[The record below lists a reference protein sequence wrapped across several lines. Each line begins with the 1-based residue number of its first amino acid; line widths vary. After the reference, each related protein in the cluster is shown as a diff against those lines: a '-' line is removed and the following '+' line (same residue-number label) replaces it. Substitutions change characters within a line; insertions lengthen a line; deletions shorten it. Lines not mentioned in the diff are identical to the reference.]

1 MKKKFTSS
9 AFPND
14 FIDTIVQRKPLRF
27 KIEIREK
34 ERLVR
39 QCLKKKEEIKEM
51 QQESIKKVSLLL
63 SRFVVSTIFVSL
75 VNRLLKC
82 NWR

>member
-63 SRFVVSTIFVSL
+63 SRFVVSTIFISL